1 MDDGGIGGRT
11 MDRQHHTNSIPARV
25 MLGKL
30 DTSGLK
36 SKKEDSFR
44 LNFEKKLNFSPDV
57 SNYPSTGT
65 ALCRLSSIP
74 FHPLKSITLILM
86 ESMKPGNSVTD

>member
-74 FHPLKSITLILM
+74 FHPLKSITLIDGID
-86 ESMKPGNSVTD
+86 ETREQCY

>member
-30 DTSGLK
+30 GTSGLK
-36 SKKEDSFR
+36 SKNKDSFSTN
-44 LNFEKKLNFSPDV
+44 LKTKLNISPDV